1 MPLQKLQFRP
11 GVNREG
17 TTLANEGGWFESDKV
32 RFRSGYPEKIGGW
45 AAQSYSTFIGTCRS
59 LWNWITLKQYNLL
72 GIGTNLK
79 FYVQDTGGEY
89 YDITPIQEING
100 NTGSAG
106 PPVITAST
114 ITLTAAGT
122 VLTVSDTAATGLQV
136 NDFVTIAGAGTIG
149 GIDVNGEYQIATVTS
164 GTTYT
169 VTLATS
175 ASGSN
180 SAATITIA
188 YQINTGRDIFTV
200 GTGWDAGPWSNGPT
214 RSFTLGANPIATT
227 SGSNVITV
235 TQTSHGYT
243 TTAGS
248 FFVGQEYRITSL
260 GNTDF
265 TLIGATENAVVTG
278 SVDTTILTVTAVTS
292 GALTVGTF
300 ISGSGITSGTY
311 ITSFRTGTGGI
322 GTYNLNNTMTAA
334 STTVTGLSPTF
345 TATGVGSGTGT
356 ASIAYVLISGIANA
370 SGALDI
376 TLSGVTGTGA
386 VGICSINA
394 ANTGAR
400 SIGISGV
407 TSTGAVNTV
416 TKTAFSTNTGA
427 RSITLS
433 GVTGTGSVVGV
444 NKNITKSIGGVP
456 LELLNGVKF
465 ITVTNA
471 NTFTFL
477 LNNGQLPTVN
487 ATQTVASAGGSSV
500 VVNPQNPLTSTGDP
514 VRGWGDGYT
523 TGIPLQLRLW
533 SQTNFGETLL
543 FSPRG
548 GGLYKWSPGAAT
560 TPAYTTRGTIVT
572 GTDVPT
578 AINEIL
584 MSDQSRITICFGCN
598 DYGETTLD
606 PMLIRWSDVED
617 YTSWDVASTSQAGFN
632 RLSSG
637 SFIVGALQTRQ
648 EILVWTDVALYS
660 MQYLGPPYGF
670 GFTILADN
678 ISITSPNAM
687 TTANG
692 VTYWM
697 GVDKFYVY
705 AGRVETLPCSLRTY
719 VFNDI
724 NRNQEFQFF
733 AGTNEG
739 YSEIWWFYCS
749 ANSNVIDRYVIFNYL
764 DRVWYYGTLTRTAWL
779 DSPLREYPQ
788 AATGSNLLVYH
799 EAAVDN
805 GETNPP
811 SPISAYVQSSDFDIG
826 DGHNYGFVWQIV
838 PDITF
843 DGSSTPTSQNPSV
856 DFIVRPRQN
865 PGSNY
870 GSANAPTVQSTQSYA
885 GQQTYN
891 VQQFTE
897 LVYTRVRGRQMAF
910 RVESNT
916 LGTQWQ
922 LGTPRMNVRP
932 DGRR

>member
-79 FYVQDTGGEY
+79 FYVQDIGGEY
-89 YDITPIQEING
+89 YDITPLRFTSAAGAVAFAATNG
-100 NTGSAG
+100 SSTILVTNATGSG
-106 PPVITAST
+106 FQ
-114 ITLTAAGT
+114 
-122 VLTVSDTAATGLQV
+122 TG
-136 NDFVTIAGAGTIG
+136 DFVTFSGAASLG
-149 GIDVNGEYQIATVTS
+149 GNITAPILNQEYRITYVS
-164 GTTYT
+164 STTYT
-169 VTLATS
+169 IQARAVSSIDTPGAAVNAN
-175 ASGSN
+175 ASDTGSGGG
-180 SAATITIA
+180 STVAK
-188 YQINTGRDIFTV
+188 YQIDTGQDIFTV
-200 GTGWDAGPWSNGPT
+200 GTGWGAGPWSNGPT
-214 RSFTLGANPIATT
+214 ISTTLGANPIATT

-248 FFVGQEYRITSL
+248 FFVGQEYRITSI
-260 GNTDF
+260 GTTDF
-265 TLIGATENAVVTG
+265 TLIGASANN
-278 SVDTTILTVTAVTS
+278 
-292 GALTVGTF
+292 VG
-300 ISGSGITSGTY
+300 
-311 ITSFRTGTGGI
+311 
-322 GTYNLNNTMTAA
+322 L
-334 STTVTGLSPTF
+334 TF

-356 ASIAYVLISGIANA
+356 ASIAYVLISGVANA

-400 SIGISGV
+400 SIAVSGV
-407 TSTGAVNTV
+407 TSIGAVNTV
-416 TKTAFSTNTGA
+416 NKSAISSGA
-427 RSITLS
+427 VSITLS

-444 NKNITKSIGGVP
+444 NKSITKSIGGVP

-514 VRGWGDGYT
+514 VRGWGEGYT
-523 TGIPLQLRLW
+523 TGVPLQLRLW
-533 SQTNFGETLL
+533 SQTNFGEELL

-548 GGLYKWSPGAAT
+548 GGLYKWAPGPGSA
-560 TPAYTTRGTIVT
+560 PAYTTRGTIVT

-598 DYGETTLD
+598 DYGETDLD
-606 PMLIRWSDVED
+606 PLLIRWSDVED
-617 YTSWDVASTSQAGFN
+617 YTSWDVSPTSQAGFN

-648 EILVWTDVALYS
+648 EILVWTDAALYS
-660 MQYLGPPYGF
+660 MQYLGFPFIF
-670 GFTILADN
+670 GFTILAEN
-678 ISITSPNAM
+678 ISIASPNTMA
-687 TTANG
+687 TANG

-697 GVDKFYVY
+697 GTDKFYVY

-733 AGTNEG
+733 AGANEG
-739 YSEIWWFYCS
+739 YSEVWWFYCS
-749 ANSNVIDRYVIFNYL
+749 ANSDVIDRYVIFNYL

-922 LGTPRMNVRP
+922 LGIPRMNVRP